1 MSEVYEK
8 KIRIR
13 FLKSILEVL
22 VLFSFSKQLRK
33 KIQVVLEF
41 SVCSFS
47 EWKVVTESLKKIS
60 ILLCKTRILSLKNG

>member
-13 FLKSILEVL
+13 FSKTILEVL

-41 SVCSFS
+41 SLCSFS
-47 EWKVVTESLKKIS
+47 EWKAVTESLKKIS